1 MISLNLSSLVAVVTI
16 FLAVL
21 LSFFLVSVKT
31 QNKLSNRLFALFL
44 IWTAIDISVVVI
56 DSLLTEVGNIQM
68 LRPLFIFLQLPTF
81 YLYVKSACYSDFKLK
96 WIHMLHIIP
105 FLLVNAILVPRYYAV
120 DLPGKVEFLS
130 NIQSM
135 WEIQFNFIFIHIQIA
150 VYLVLAFLTIKKAK
164 RLYLENYAGES
175 IETFVWLFQFT
186 VALSIFY
193 AIALL
198 KNIFKFSEY
207 QEWSESLTVGLFV
220 FELFIISWYL
230 LKALTHPNLFRSLD
244 SRLQLVEHIISEDE
258 QEEDSDTNEISEELI
273 ALKKYMEEEQP
284 YLNPA
289 LTIQDISDTSEIPV
303 RELSLLI
310 NHQLNQHFYD
320 FVNSYRI
327 EHAKKLLKDSSK
339 VKWTV
344 LEILYESGFNSKSS
358 FNTAFKKHT
367 GTTPT
372 SYRKS
377 L

>member
-1 MISLNLSSLVAVVTI
+1 MNQFNLLNLIAGVTI
-16 FLAVL
+16 FLALL

-44 IWTAIDISVVVI
+44 IWTAIDISGAVI
-56 DSLLTEVGNIQM
+56 DLLFTEVGNIQM
-68 LRPLFIFLQLPTF
+68 LRPLFIFFQLPTF

-96 WIHMLHIIP
+96 WFHVLHIIP
-105 FLLVNAILVPRYYAV
+105 FLLVNAILIPRYYAV
-120 DLPGKVEFLS
+120 DLTGKVDFLS

-135 WEIQFNFIFIHIQIA
+135 WEIQFNFILIHIQI
-150 VYLVLAFLTIKKAK
+150 VIYLILAFLTIKKAK

-175 IETFVWLFQFT
+175 KETFIWLFQFT

-193 AIALL
+193 GIALL

-207 QEWSESLTVGLFV
+207 QEWSDSLTVGLFV

-230 LKALTHPNLFRSLD
+230 LKALTHPNLFRSLH
-244 SRLQLVEHIISEDE
+244 SRLQLVGHIISEDE
-258 QEEDSDTNEISEELI
+258 QEEDNDTKEIREELI
-273 ALKKYMEEEQP
+273 ALKKYMEEVQP

-289 LTIQDISDTSEIPV
+289 LTIQDISDAIEIPV

-358 FNTAFKKHT
+358 FNTAFKKYT

-372 SYRKS
+372 SYRKT